1 MESSLSILDVVIITT
16 LIGGI
21 VIYELYSYMMMH
33 KTRSAVIPQYEPYPG
48 IKPVYAGYLIN
59 KKLDAR
65 DITAGIVYLA
75 EQGFI
80 KIRKTEQ
87 KVLFVFE
94 VDDYEIT
101 LLREMGEI
109 TDPCEK
115 KIAQLLFLGPTP
127 VGTKTSL
134 LELKNIQSKSRE
146 GNKSLILDLT
156 WRMQRELVREGYLF
170 GFDLSTAFF
179 RNILFGI
186 GILVLFFVF
195 YPSLNL
201 FIVSVVLM
209 VLLSETLLVLFS
221 GRRTRKGYQACDHL
235 LGFKEY
241 LSVAETERFTF
252 HNAPEKNTE
261 KFMEYLPYAIAFG
274 VEKEWAKTF
283 EGITGFIPD
292 WYDGSDTLFTLGLIS
307 IAQSLNGF
315 SKAYINGV
323 SGGKKYLSHARRE

>member
-1 MESSLSILDVVIITT
+1 MEASLSVYDIVVLVALTS
-16 LIGGI
+16 G
-21 VIYELYSYMMMH
+21 VVMYELYSYMMMH
-33 KTRSAVIPQYEPYPG
+33 KTKSAVIPQYEPYPG
-48 IKPVYAGYLIN
+48 IKPMYAGYLIN
-59 KKLDAR
+59 KKLDPR

-101 LLREMGEI
+101 LLQEMGEI
-109 TDPCEK
+109 TDPSEK
-115 KIAQLLFLGPTP
+115 KIAQLLFFGKTP

-134 LELKNIQSKSRE
+134 LELQNIQSKSKE
-146 GNKSLILDLT
+146 GNTSLILDLT

-201 FIVSVVLM
+201 FIVSVVLI
-209 VLLSETLLVLFS
+209 VLLCETLLILFS
-221 GRRTRKGYQACDHL
+221 GRRTEKGYQARDHL

-252 HNAPEKNTE
+252 HNAPEKNAE
-261 KFMEYLPYAIAFG
+261 QFMKYLPYAIAFG

-292 WYDGSDTLFTLGLIS
+292 WYDSSDTLFTLGLIS
-307 IAQSLNGF
+307 IAQSLNGL
-315 SKAYINGV
+315 SKTLLDKV
-323 SGGKKYLSHARRE
+323 SGSDGNI